1 MKRFW
6 SGAVVLVSMAVGCCS
21 SDDSSI
27 TPDSGLDAGSDGG
40 SDTDSDGGT
49 GSGIKPRLVSPLS
62 TTMIP
67 SLRPTFR
74 WVGGTDDTFTLI
86 ISTSNSLEDPEYT
99 WQGQGFSHTPDVDL
113 APGSHFWRVSVPNNP
128 VDSESSCVWE
138 LFIGQREYDVDGD
151 LYSDL
156 LLGSIQGGWFYV
168 FKGGIDFGGEYSTSD
183 ADVRIDPSPNSFGNI
198 CTSYSDVTGDGKA
211 DVVFN
216 QAMGNG
222 GIYFCD
228 IADSSGDI
236 SYGACNNLADD
247 VEVQEDNFGGA
258 LSTSGDFNRDGFFD
272 LATAAPQ
279 ATIVDSSEGIVYFY
293 SMVGE
298 PTSSISAREDYLFSF
313 IGNTA
318 WEAVRPL
325 DFVRDMNGDGFS
337 ELVVGA
343 SMSEAGAWMI
353 LGGEEL
359 PQINELDVADVQFLK
374 VDSDDKWFGCT
385 DGDDINDDGYGDML
399 AIHENADGY
408 WGGILYGRDEFPAEI
423 GFSDLA
429 VKILLPGEIS
439 IFTTT
444 KITGLG
450 DVNGDGY
457 PDFSITQIG
466 NLGTAWEPD
475 VDPLGAVYVFYGGP
489 DLPEEMVADDADVKI
504 AGNGDP
510 WFAHYATSIGDV
522 NGDGFKDFA
531 VSATGDPLGSDDT
544 FPGRVFIFFGG
555 PTLETKE
562 TADQADAIIT
572 AEMPDEVL
580 GVCINRGGV

>member
-1 MKRFW
+1 
-6 SGAVVLVSMAVGCCS
+6 
-21 SDDSSI
+21 
-27 TPDSGLDAGSDGG
+27 
-40 SDTDSDGGT
+40 
-49 GSGIKPRLVSPLS
+49 
-62 TTMIP
+62 
-67 SLRPTFR
+67 
-74 WVGGTDDTFTLI
+74 
-86 ISTSNSLEDPEYT
+86 
-99 WQGQGFSHTPDVDL
+99 
-113 APGSHFWRVSVPNNP
+113 VPNNP
-128 VDSESSCVWE
+128 VDSKSSFVWE

-258 LSTSGDFNRDGFFD
+258 LCTSGDFNRDGFFD

-298 PTSSISAREDYLFSF
+298 PTSSISAREDYMFSF

-353 LGGEEL
+353 LGGKEL
-359 PQINELDVADVQFLK
+359 PQVNELDVADVQFLK

-385 DGDDINDDGYGDML
+385 DGDDINDDGYGDLL

-408 WGGILYGRDEFPAEI
+408 WGGILYGRDELPAEM
-423 GFSDLA
+423 GFNDLA

-475 VDPLGAVYVFYGGP
+475 VDPLGAIYVFYGGP

-504 AGNGDP
+504 IGNGDP
-510 WFAHYATSIGDV
+510 WFAHYASSVGDV

-544 FPGRVFIFFGG
+544 FPGRIFVFFGG